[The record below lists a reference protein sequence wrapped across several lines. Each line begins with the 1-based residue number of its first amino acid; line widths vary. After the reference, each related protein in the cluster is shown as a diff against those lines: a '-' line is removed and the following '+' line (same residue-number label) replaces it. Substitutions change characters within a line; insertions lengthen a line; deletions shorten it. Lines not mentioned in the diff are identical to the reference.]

1 MTAYVFDIEADG
13 LQPTKIFCL
22 VAMDTETGKVY
33 EYGPECID
41 KGVKLLQNANKLIGH
56 NILGYDIPVIKN
68 LMDVDLDDGS
78 IKIVDTLVLSRL
90 FNPTREG
97 GHGLEGW
104 GYRLRHRKIEY
115 DNFEYYTPE
124 MLKYCKQDVSLN
136 YKVYRHLSRAE
147 ATGFSPRAIKLEHD
161 VYRILNAQREK
172 GFKLDQQH
180 AMSLLAELN
189 EKINKAEKRVHKTFK
204 PRETF
209 ITLVPTMTK
218 AGRVS
223 KMAQVKGETK
233 KVRLSDEE
241 YQKACESPNDNLVR
255 RDSEPFNLGS
265 RKQIGEYL
273 VEFGWKPTKFT
284 PTGQPIVDEK
294 VLSQIKNIPE
304 AAVIAEY
311 LMLQKRI
318 AQINSWFKE
327 MEDDGR
333 IHGFVNTNGAVTGRM
348 THSSPNM
355 AQVPSTSS
363 PYGKECRKCWT
374 VEDNYRLVGIDA
386 SGLELRMLAHYMDDE
401 GFTYEL
407 LNGDIHTANQ
417 MAAGLESR
425 PQAKTFIYALL
436 YGAGDAKLGS
446 VVGGDA
452 KDGGRLRQSFFDN
465 LPAFKHLKDRV
476 SRASKRGYLKG
487 LDKRKLFVRSEH
499 AALNTLL
506 QGAGAIVMKQALV
519 NLQESIKDLDAHFVA
534 NVHDEWQIEAHK
546 DVADKV
552 GELGVAAIEQAGKD
566 FYLKCELTGEYSVGT
581 SWADTH

>member
-41 KGVKLLQNANKLIGH
+41 KGVKLLQNADKLIGH

-68 LMDVDLDDGS
+68 LMGVDLDDGS

-161 VYRILNAQREK
+161 VYRILNAQRER

-189 EKINKAEKRVHKTFK
+189 EKIDKAEKRVHKTFK

-218 AGRVS
+218 AGKVS

-273 VEFGWKPTKFT
+273 VE
-284 PTGQPIVDEK
+284 
-294 VLSQIKNIPE
+294 
-304 AAVIAEY
+304 
-311 LMLQKRI
+311 
-318 AQINSWFKE
+318 
-327 MEDDGR
+327 
-333 IHGFVNTNGAVTGRM
+333 
-348 THSSPNM
+348 
-355 AQVPSTSS
+355 
-363 PYGKECRKCWT
+363 
-374 VEDNYRLVGIDA
+374 
-386 SGLELRMLAHYMDDE
+386 
-401 GFTYEL
+401 
-407 LNGDIHTANQ
+407 
-417 MAAGLESR
+417 
-425 PQAKTFIYALL
+425 
-436 YGAGDAKLGS
+436 GS
-446 VVGGDA
+446 
-452 KDGGRLRQSFFDN
+452 
-465 LPAFKHLKDRV
+465 
-476 SRASKRGYLKG
+476 
-487 LDKRKLFVRSEH
+487 
-499 AALNTLL
+499 
-506 QGAGAIVMKQALV
+506 
-519 NLQESIKDLDAHFVA
+519 
-534 NVHDEWQIEAHK
+534 
-546 DVADKV
+546 
-552 GELGVAAIEQAGKD
+552 
-566 FYLKCELTGEYSVGT
+566 
-581 SWADTH
+581 